1 MKKKKLSALLLLSL
15 LLTGCSSSPK
25 FTTDGRNWE
34 DDWINIGSNIGI
46 EAPKE
51 LTLSDNKDALAADGL
66 YYATWVAGGS
76 VPYKNSDGETID
88 LYDAQLYFL
97 AGESPSEES
106 AREECSIWLT
116 AAKENYEIQTETE
129 ITCNG
134 QSYTLI
140 TYNCAGE
147 DTPYDRGASAFGTC
161 GVNAVCAEFTSREN
175 YQKDLTPIL
184 TEFLNNCHYRA
195 D

>member
-15 LLTGCSSSPK
+15 LLTGCTSAPK
-25 FTTDGRNWE
+25 FTTDGQNWE

-46 EAPKE
+46 EAPEE

-66 YYATWVAGGS
+66 YYATWVAGSS

-97 AGESPSEES
+97 ASESPSEES

-116 AAKENYEIQTETE
+116 AAKENYEVQTETE

-140 TYNCAGE
+140 TYICTGDN
-147 DTPYDRGASAFGTC
+147 TPYDRGVSAFGTC
-161 GVNAVCAEFTSREN
+161 GINAVCAEFTSLEN
-175 YQKDLTPIL
+175 YTKDLTPIL